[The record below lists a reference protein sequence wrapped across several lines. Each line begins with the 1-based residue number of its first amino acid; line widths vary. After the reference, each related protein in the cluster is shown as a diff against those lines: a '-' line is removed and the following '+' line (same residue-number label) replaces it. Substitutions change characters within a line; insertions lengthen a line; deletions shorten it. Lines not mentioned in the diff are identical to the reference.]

1 MACRKVWA
9 LALGFSVILTVL
21 GGSATVAQ
29 TTIQNGK
36 KVSANAPKLVL
47 LHGPE
52 RIIPGRSLPVYVSV
66 KAGESPL
73 KEIVWSFESPPSGE
87 VAFGRYR
94 IKKSEER
101 EVTGQF
107 RVSTFDAIRRGTLS
121 NFHHL
126 YVYITIWGRDEDDRI
141 SKMGE
146 FTLTMDL
153 QGPETFPPPNSNID
167 FSKRLGTIEGRIIPP
182 ESGGSHISN

>member
-1 MACRKVWA
+1 MVFRKVWV
-9 LALGFSVILTVL
+9 LALGFSVVLAAL
-21 GGSATVAQ
+21 GGSVTVAQ

-47 LHGPE
+47 LNGPE
-52 RIIPGRSLPVYVSV
+52 RIIPGWSLPVYVSV
-66 KAGESPL
+66 KAGESNL
-73 KEIVWSFESPPSGE
+73 KEIVWSFESPPYGE
-87 VAFGRYR
+87 AAFGHYR
-94 IKKSEER
+94 IKKGEER

-126 YVYITIWGRDEDDRI
+126 YVYITIWGRDVDERI
-141 SKMGE
+141 SEMGE
-146 FTLTMDL
+146 FTLTLDL
-153 QGPETFPPPNSNID
+153 QGPETFPPPNSNMD

-182 ESGGSHISN
+182 VSDGSRISN